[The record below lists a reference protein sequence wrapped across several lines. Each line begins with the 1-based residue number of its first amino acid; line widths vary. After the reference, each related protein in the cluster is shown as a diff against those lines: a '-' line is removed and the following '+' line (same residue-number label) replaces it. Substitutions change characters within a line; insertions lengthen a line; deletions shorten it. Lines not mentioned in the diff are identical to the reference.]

1 MLLYESF
8 LVNIRLSE
16 EHKAIFRMLYL
27 LSIIVSSLHFVLMEL
42 RDAHKVRIC
51 SNIRLSQN
59 VWLYFV
65 CDVMYIFDLI
75 DVIDN

>member
-42 RDAHKVRIC
+42 RDADKVRIC